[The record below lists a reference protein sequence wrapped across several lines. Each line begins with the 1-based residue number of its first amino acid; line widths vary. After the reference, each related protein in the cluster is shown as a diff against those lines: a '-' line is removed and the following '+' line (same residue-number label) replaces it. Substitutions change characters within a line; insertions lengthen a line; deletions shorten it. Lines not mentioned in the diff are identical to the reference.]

1 MTAVALDTN
10 LLLLF
15 IVGEATGRVAGK
27 RLKAYTD
34 DDLEVLR
41 SCLRGVERLVATPN
55 VWTEVSN
62 IWDFGIEGEFRRE
75 IQQFL
80 TDLIRNSLEIA
91 VPSKDVIDDPDF
103 ERLGLTDCIWL
114 SVLDRGT
121 TLVTGDVALC
131 DAALSRGLK
140 AVNFTHLRNFD

>member
-1 MTAVALDTN
+1 MTAIALDTN

-34 DDLEVLR
+34 DDLDVLR
-41 SCLRGVERLVATPN
+41 SCLQGVERLVATPN

-62 IWDFGIEGEFRRE
+62 LWDFGIEGDLRRE

-80 TDLIRNSLEIA
+80 TDLIRTSLEIA
-91 VPSKDVIDDPDF
+91 VPSRDVIDDPDF
-103 ERLGLTDCIWL
+103 ERLGLTDCAWL
-114 SVLDRGT
+114 SVLDQRI
-121 TLVTGDVALC
+121 TLLTGDVALC

-140 AVNFTHLRNFD
+140 AINFTHLRNFA